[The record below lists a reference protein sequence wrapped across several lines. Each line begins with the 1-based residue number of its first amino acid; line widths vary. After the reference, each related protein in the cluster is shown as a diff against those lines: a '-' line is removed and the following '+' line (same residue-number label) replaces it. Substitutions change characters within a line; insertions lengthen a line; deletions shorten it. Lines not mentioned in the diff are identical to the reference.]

1 MAINW
6 KFLYQKIKA
15 LLIATLRRDGQ
26 KVREDGLPK
35 SKNMGHADDTLIL
48 HKDLLKKNVFIN
60 KSGIE
65 EDPIKRRKVSLKIKE
80 EKTSD

>member
-1 MAINW
+1 M
-6 KFLYQKIKA
+6 KIKA

-48 HKDLLKKNVFIN
+48 HKDLFKKKTFLLTKV
-60 KSGIE
+60 GL
-65 EDPIKRRKVSLKIKE
+65 RKIQSKE
-80 EKTSD
+80 ER

>member
-1 MAINW
+1 M
-6 KFLYQKIKA
+6 KIKA

-48 HKDLLKKNVFIN
+48 HKDLFKK
-60 KSGIE
+60 K
-65 EDPIKRRKVSLKIKE
+65 KRFY
-80 EKTSD
+80 